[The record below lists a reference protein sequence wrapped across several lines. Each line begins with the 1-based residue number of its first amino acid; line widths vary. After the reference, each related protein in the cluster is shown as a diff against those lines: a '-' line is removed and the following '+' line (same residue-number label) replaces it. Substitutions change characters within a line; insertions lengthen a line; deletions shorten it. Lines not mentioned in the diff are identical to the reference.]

1 MLFSSTT
8 AKNEANQD
16 ITKYKSYLMVVLLL
30 ERPHHTNTS
39 AIVVVKYF
47 FLAFFFFPEA
57 KFSML
62 LGSLLLMTVL

>member
-47 FLAFFFFPEA
+47 FLAFFFPEA

>member
-16 ITKYKSYLMVVLLL
+16 ITKYKSYLMVILLL
-30 ERPHHTNTS
+30 ERPHHTNAS

-47 FLAFFFFPEA
+47 
-57 KFSML
+57 
-62 LGSLLLMTVL
+62 